1 MEAADSERPA
11 GPAADAPAA
20 DAPAADTSTAD
31 TSAADT
37 SAADASAADARRM
50 RRAARESQA
59 PTPPA
64 VAGRRLLDRFDLVL
78 LLVLA
83 VIAIQSLVDTSGSV
97 WGSFVTHSVTGLALI
112 VATRA
117 SAVPPRACRA
127 FDLLVLVTVVG
138 NLVLVVASSR
148 GGQAPGNTVQAE
160 GIWLVAE
167 LILPVVIGR
176 RVLQHRVVG
185 VQTVLGAVAAYLQ
198 IAVTYATL
206 FQTIDALS
214 PQPFFGQAVSTTV
227 YTYFSLV
234 TISTVGYGDFVA
246 VTNVARLAATSEA
259 VIGQVFLVT
268 FVAFIVSRF
277 AASPARRG
285 ARNGEDDNP

>member
-1 MEAADSERPA
+1 MEAGDSDRP
-11 GPAADAPAA
+11 DAPA
-20 DAPAADTSTAD
+20 PRGS
-31 TSAADT
+31 
-37 SAADASAADARRM
+37 RRP
-50 RRAARESQA
+50 RAARAARAAQEAQA
-59 PTPPA
+59 PTDPE
-64 VAGRRLLDRFDLVL
+64 VAGRRLLDRFDIVL
-78 LLVLA
+78 ALVLA
-83 VIAIQSLVDTSGSV
+83 VIVIQSLVDTAGSV
-97 WGSFVTHSVTGLALI
+97 WGSFVSHSVTGVALV

-117 SAVPPRACRA
+117 SAAKRRVSRVI
-127 FDLLVLVTVVG
+127 DLLVLVTVVG
-138 NLVLVVASSR
+138 NLLLLIPASR
-148 GGQAPGNTVQAE
+148 GSEVSRASTQAE
-160 GIWLVAE
+160 GIWLIAE
-167 LILPVVIGR
+167 LILPVIIGR

-214 PQPFFGQAVSTTV
+214 PQPFFGESVATTV

-234 TISTVGYGDFVA
+234 SISTVGYGDYVA

-277 AASPARRG
+277 AAGPGRRRHQEDEDPA
-285 ARNGEDDNP
+285 P

>member
-1 MEAADSERPA
+1 MLGIGASPRPGPPAGAGREARVEAADSKQPD
-11 GPAADAPAA
+11 P
-20 DAPAADTSTAD
+20 
-31 TSAADT
+31 
-37 SAADASAADARRM
+37 SAADASAAEARRM
-50 RRAARESQA
+50 RRAARAAREAQA
-59 PTPPA
+59 PTDPA

-117 SAVPPRACRA
+117 SAVRPRACRV

-138 NLVLVVASSR
+138 NLVLVVGSSR
-148 GGQAPGNTVQAE
+148 GGRSSGSTIQAE

-176 RVLQHRVVG
+176 RVLKHRVVG

-214 PQPFFGQAVSTTV
+214 LQPFFGQPVPTTV

-246 VTNVARLAATSEA
+246 VTNLARLAATSEA

-277 AASPARRG
+277 AAGPGRR
-285 ARNGEDDNP
+285 RDQEDEDAAP